1 MFPAKTVA
9 ALGVEVGGEHGEQ
22 ICTISNA
29 REKIVFKKYFFL
41 LYIRV
46 VVFPMFPSPPQPA
59 NRCGSSAHFFP
70 AGNMG
75 N

>member
-1 MFPAKTVA
+1 MFPAETLA
-9 ALGVEVGGEHGEQ
+9 ALVFEASGEHGEQ

-29 REKIVFKKYFFL
+29 REKIVFKKYFSL

-46 VVFPMFPSPPQPA
+46 MVFPMFPSPPQPA

-70 AGNMG
+70 AGNTG